1 MALTSAAYREALD
14 RLNPAQRRAV
24 DLVDGP
30 VLVLAGPGTGKTQ
43 ILAARIGRILETT
56 DADPS
61 NILCLTYTEAG
72 ATAMRAR
79 LIQFIGPQAHKVSIH
94 TFHGFC
100 NRVIQENKEIFNLDD
115 LDPVSELE
123 SAEFIR
129 KIIDELDWDHPL
141 RRRKMRYYDVN
152 SLRSFFDELKKEG
165 MNSEDYLLSMNAFE
179 ASIGE
184 NPDNL
189 YKLGT
194 RVNKSF
200 IRVESD
206 EVTYPLHIILR
217 FNLERKIFNN
227 EINIADIPDAW
238 NDEFNRLFNL
248 SINKDTDGCLQD
260 IHWFAGLFG
269 YFPTYSL
276 GALTA
281 AQFASQ
287 LRTDQKELDKEI
299 ENGEFSNLVNWLKKN
314 IHEKASFFSTNE
326 VLEQVTKS
334 PLNAKYFKEYI
345 TNRYL

>member
-1 MALTSAAYREALD
+1 VTIWKLR
-14 RLNPAQRRAV
+14 N
-24 DLVDGP
+24 
-30 VLVLAGPGTGKTQ
+30 
-43 ILAARIGRILETT
+43 
-56 DADPS
+56 
-61 NILCLTYTEAG
+61 N
-72 ATAMRAR
+72 
-79 LIQFIGPQAHKVSIH
+79 
-94 TFHGFC
+94 
-100 NRVIQENKEIFNLDD
+100 N
-115 LDPVSELE
+115 
-123 SAEFIR
+123 
-129 KIIDELDWDHPL
+129 PL
-141 RRRKMRYYDVN
+141 RKSYVTNNIKLNEFDALIRITVEMSKYLYPYIREILKSKEDIEEN
-152 SLRSFFDELKKEG
+152 SVIWNDFNKRFIELIKE
-165 MNSEDYLLSMNAFE
+165 
-179 ASIGE
+179 
-184 NPDNL
+184 
-189 YKLGT
+189 
-194 RVNKSF
+194 
-200 IRVESD
+200 
-206 EVTYPLHIILR
+206 R

-287 LRTDQKELDKEI
+287 LRTDQKELDQEI